1 MNIKSV
7 VLLAFAGLAAG
18 VYSPSASAASIS
30 CDRTVNTTCN
40 TSAPKTCVSSILTA
54 TGTCFKLSNGIDYNI
69 SIAMNVSSGYFSADT
84 ILLDSTGAQAG
95 NCKRTIFPPTRSS
108 SDRCRAQSTQRSVT
122 AMRLRILPLIH

>member
-7 VLLAFAGLAAG
+7 LLLAFAGLAAG
-18 VYSPSASAASIS
+18 VYSPPASAASIS
-30 CDRTVNTTCN
+30 CDRTISTTCN
-40 TSAPKTCVSSILTA
+40 TSAAKTCTSSILTA

-84 ILLDSTGAQAG
+84 ILLNSSGAQTG
-95 NCKRTIFPPTRSS
+95 GCKQTIFPPTRSS
-108 SDRCRAQSTQRSVT
+108 AGRCRAGSTNAVT